1 LYPIPLRINIP
12 HPKIIHMET
21 NIRVEDPLL
30 ETKAEDKKQKTKSRR
45 QKAEDKKQ
53 KTKSRRQKAEDK
65 KRKTKA
71 KHDIKKRSKTQKP
84 YQL

>member
-1 LYPIPLRINIP
+1 
-12 HPKIIHMET
+12 
-21 NIRVEDPLL
+21 LL

-71 KHDIKKRSKTQKP
+71 KHDIKTRSKTQKP

>member
-1 LYPIPLRINIP
+1 
-12 HPKIIHMET
+12 MET

-53 KTKSRRQKAEDK
+53 KTKSGRQKQNTTSK
-65 KRKTKA
+65 KEVKHKNHTNYKTIFLSYNYSA
-71 KHDIKKRSKTQKP
+71 QSSIIT
-84 YQL
+84 

>member
-1 LYPIPLRINIP
+1 
-12 HPKIIHMET
+12 MET

-65 KRKTKA
+65 
-71 KHDIKKRSKTQKP
+71 SKTRHQKKK
-84 YQL
+84 

>member
-30 ETKAEDKKQKTKSRR
+30 ETKAEDKKQKTKSGR
-45 QKAEDKKQ
+45 QKAEDK
-53 KTKSRRQKAEDK
+53 
-65 KRKTKA
+65 
-71 KHDIKKRSKTQKP
+71 SKTRHQKKK
-84 YQL
+84 

>member
-1 LYPIPLRINIP
+1 
-12 HPKIIHMET
+12 
-21 NIRVEDPLL
+21 LL

-65 KRKTKA
+65 
-71 KHDIKKRSKTQKP
+71 SKTRHQNKK
-84 YQL
+84 

>member
-1 LYPIPLRINIP
+1 
-12 HPKIIHMET
+12 MET

-30 ETKAEDKKQKTKSRR
+30 ET
-45 QKAEDKKQ
+45 KAEDKKQ